1 VIKRLHHVAV
11 AVESVQEA
19 LAFYHDI
26 LGLTDITI
34 KTLKD
39 RGLKVALIQ
48 AGESEIEL
56 LEPIDDDS
64 TVRRFLDKRGS
75 GLHHICFQ
83 VDDIEAAMTEL
94 KGRGAEFIEPVARP
108 GAVGLV
114 SFMPPSMADGVLV
127 EFAQVLAPH
136 APGEAET
143 TVGGGT
149 VTPESATGE
158 DVPATPVTTESDV
171 AATAMTVPAAES
183 PSVTATVVEPSRSAA
198 SSPATPSPP
207 ATPPSATSAP

>member
-1 VIKRLHHVAV
+1 
-11 AVESVQEA
+11 
-19 LAFYHDI
+19 
-26 LGLTDITI
+26 
-34 KTLKD
+34 
-39 RGLKVALIQ
+39 
-48 AGESEIEL
+48 
-56 LEPIDDDS
+56 
-64 TVRRFLDKRGS
+64 
-75 GLHHICFQ
+75 
-83 VDDIEAAMTEL
+83 MTEL

-136 APGEAET
+136 APGEAEAEAA
-143 TVGGGT
+143 VDGGT